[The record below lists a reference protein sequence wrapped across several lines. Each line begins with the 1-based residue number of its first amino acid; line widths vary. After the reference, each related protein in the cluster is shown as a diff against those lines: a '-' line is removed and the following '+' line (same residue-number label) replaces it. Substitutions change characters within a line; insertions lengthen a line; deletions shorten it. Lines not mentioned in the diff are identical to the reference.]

1 MSRPRCFLELPAGLA
16 AVSLRLHGGKHCRP
30 PISRMGN
37 KAGYADAIL
46 DALGLRSGQG
56 ADAYLWAEADPDVRA
71 LLRAYP
77 DASMLTRIAEIIR
90 GWADEEPRAL
100 WERLR
105 AERKARGPQP
115 VEVDCAA
122 EMLFFQHGSFSGKGP
137 QYGIGRPEGGPA
149 GNMEHLRPSLDIV
162 NDAVTSLAAYA
173 TIAASNRLINVA
185 GPDLMNTGAGGTTFG
200 GEEFATPA
208 GDVAAGFE
216 RVAGWLTVG
225 AGSFKACEPESGWHG
240 LHLRRPNDD
249 GYRPNREGLARACDA
264 VARPSRWPSVA
275 VLPSIPTAADV
286 ARWLGTPGDLSGCVV
301 YADPPYAGTTGYGS
315 NLTRDEVIA
324 YARDFDALGAVVC
337 ISEAEPLTALGWE
350 ATAITG
356 GRRGQKR
363 TFSRQQE
370 EYLTMNRPPAAVVAT
385 QMGMFK

>member
-1 MSRPRCFLELPAGLA
+1 
-16 AVSLRLHGGKHCRP
+16 
-30 PISRMGN
+30 MGN

-46 DALGLRSGQG
+46 DALGLRSGSG

-77 DASMLTRIAEIIR
+77 DAAMLTRIAEIIR

-105 AERKARGPQP
+105 AERKARQG
-115 VEVDCAA
+115 A
-122 EMLFFQHGSFSGKGP
+122 EGTARFVQLAGANRLIPGAFAPDGRWVNSARDGGSHT
-137 QYGIGRPEGGPA
+137 EGGVSFGGDDFA
-149 GNMEHLRPSLDIV
+149 TDADANA
-162 NDAVTSLAAYA
+162 NAVTTLAAYA

-216 RVAGWLTVG
+216 RVAGDL
-225 AGSFKACEPESGWHG
+225 ASFALQGQFAYRTGHPESGFAPCKTRPQEKSETNHG
-240 LHLRRPNDD
+240 ANPTS
-249 GYRPNREGLARACDA
+249 
-264 VARPSRWPSVA
+264 VASVADRIAPTASRSRWPPVA

-363 TFSRQQE
+363 TFSRQQD

-385 QMGMFK
+385 QMGMFGLAR

>member
-1 MSRPRCFLELPAGLA
+1 
-16 AVSLRLHGGKHCRP
+16 
-30 PISRMGN
+30 MGN

-46 DALGLRSGQG
+46 DALGLRSGSG

-77 DASMLTRIAEIIR
+77 DAAMLTRIAEIIR

-105 AERKARGPQP
+105 AERKARQG
-115 VEVDCAA
+115 A
-122 EMLFFQHGSFSGKGP
+122 EGTARFVQLAGANRLIPGAFAPDGRWVNSARDGGSHT
-137 QYGIGRPEGGPA
+137 EGGVSFGGDDFA
-149 GNMEHLRPSLDIV
+149 TDADANA
-162 NDAVTSLAAYA
+162 NAVTTLAAYA

-185 GPDLMNTGAGGTTFG
+185 GPDLMNTGNGGTRFG
-200 GEEFATPA
+200 GEDFATPA

-275 VLPSIPTAADV
+275 VLPSIPIAADV

-363 TFSRQQE
+363 TFSRQQD

-385 QMGMFK
+385 QMGMFGLAR

>member
-1 MSRPRCFLELPAGLA
+1 
-16 AVSLRLHGGKHCRP
+16 
-30 PISRMGN
+30 MGN
-37 KAGYADAIL
+37 KAGYADSIL
-46 DALGLRSGQG
+46 DALGLRSGSG

-77 DASMLTRIAEIIR
+77 DAAMLTRIAEIIR

-105 AERKARGPQP
+105 AERKARGPAVEPDEVAAHAWLVARSWKGDPAAGFRAANPADPTPGHLGGSNYQP
-115 VEVDCAA
+115 DA
-122 EMLFFQHGSFSGKGP
+122 
-137 QYGIGRPEGGPA
+137 PA
-149 GNMEHLRPSLDIV
+149 
-162 NDAVTSLAAYA
+162 DACTSLAAYA

-200 GEEFATPA
+200 GPEFATPA
-208 GDVAAGFE
+208 GDVAGAFE
-216 RVAGWLTVG
+216 RVAKWSFLHQ
-225 AGSFKACEPESGWHG
+225 GSFQYKGPDAGIGRPEGMEEREDHG
-240 LHLRRPNDD
+240 AIRPVTAILGDSFP
-249 GYRPNREGLARACDA
+249 RL
-264 VARPSRWPSVA
+264 VSRWPRVA
-275 VLPSIPTAADV
+275 VLPTIPSAADV
-286 ARWLGTPGDLSGCVV
+286 AAWLGTPGDLDGCVV

-324 YARDFDALGAVVC
+324 YAREFDALGAVVC

-370 EYLTMNRPPAAVVAT
+370 EYLTMNRPPAVVVAT
-385 QMGMFK
+385 QMEMFGLAR